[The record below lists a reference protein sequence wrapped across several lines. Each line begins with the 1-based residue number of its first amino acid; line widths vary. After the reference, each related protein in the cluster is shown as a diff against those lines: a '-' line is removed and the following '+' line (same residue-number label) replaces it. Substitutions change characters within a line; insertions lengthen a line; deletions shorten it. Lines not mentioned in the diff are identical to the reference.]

1 MTVLITGS
9 TGYVGSWTTK
19 ALQDRGRKTRLIVRD
34 ADKARAMGEAVG
46 FTTDDLVIG
55 DLRDRELVAQALQGC
70 DAVVHTA
77 AAVVVGGDD
86 SVIEQNL
93 QTTKNVVG
101 QAVDAGIASI
111 IHVGSTSAIWTPGD
125 SVITADRVAQ
135 RAIDTYAASKIAAE
149 TYVRGLQ
156 DAGAPISITYP
167 SSIIGPPAGHHL
179 GESGDGLGAM
189 IEIGIIPGTNTGMN
203 FIDVRDLAEAHV
215 KLLEA
220 TPGRRYVVSSEYA
233 GASAI
238 AALINQHTCA
248 KVKHIKVPGGA
259 MITVGRFADRFRR
272 FMPELMKDM
281 TEGNM
286 VHLTLPPAADG
297 TPITRDLGLTYRPL
311 AETIAAVSVE
321 LRARHCS

>member
-1 MTVLITGS
+1 M
-9 TGYVGSWTTK
+9 
-19 ALQDRGRKTRLIVRD
+19 
-34 ADKARAMGEAVG
+34 
-46 FTTDDLVIG
+46 IG
-55 DLRDRELVAQALQGC
+55 DLRDRKLVAQALQGC

-111 IHVGSTSAIWTPGD
+111 ILVGGASTMDSRRLGHHCGIGWLNVRSTPTPPPR
-125 SVITADRVAQ
+125 S
-135 RAIDTYAASKIAAE
+135 AE

-272 FMPELMKDM
+272 FMPEMMKDM

-286 VHLTLPPAADG
+286 VHLTMPPAADG

-311 AETIAAVSVE
+311 AESIAAVSVE

>member
-135 RAIDTYAASKIAAE
+135 RAIDTY
-149 TYVRGLQ
+149 
-156 DAGAPISITYP
+156 
-167 SSIIGPPAGHHL
+167 
-179 GESGDGLGAM
+179 ESGDGLGAM

-311 AETIAAVSVE
+311 AETIEAVSVE